1 MERREE
7 LAELLTDK
15 ECRRAQASRQPGGW
29 ATLRFGN
36 SPETSAWGPAATGS
50 SLPWPAP
57 EALLLKF
64 FAQCDGS
71 RSGIPDD
78 VDKNLRLQNALDT
91 VHRRRPAGRP
101 SRNGTVL
108 AALSRGELRAG
119 AWGVFR
125 SRTSVRI
132 PDGGGRSRHS
142 PPRGNGAVAP
152 SIASANEQLLQ
163 QRNEAERPGCTH
175 VV

>member
-1 MERREE
+1 M
-7 LAELLTDK
+7 
-15 ECRRAQASRQPGGW
+15 
-29 ATLRFGN
+29 
-36 SPETSAWGPAATGS
+36 
-50 SLPWPAP
+50 
-57 EALLLKF
+57 
-64 FAQCDGS
+64 CDGS
-71 RSGIPDD
+71 RSGMPDD

-91 VHRRRPAGRP
+91 VRRRRPAGRP

-108 AALSRGELRAG
+108 AALTRGQWRAG
-119 AWGVFR
+119 AWGVSR
-125 SRTSVRI
+125 SRTSVGI

-175 VV
+175 VVNAHGGTSGPPAANVGNGLFEEGQSCASIDRFGVKLVRPHVQAR